1 MRLPAGRQG
10 LRNGKG
16 HFRDKIRRRGDEEMS
31 RHFGMR
37 NVNTIKNHPIQLN
50 PVLMALS
57 LFNTLESIATP
68 CSVKTY
74 NILRSFDGLPF
85 IPLFLSAAMN
95 GPDPLPDPL
104 LTHRGK
110 FLILLPSKCLPAHVV
125 KKTATGC

>member
-1 MRLPAGRQG
+1 
-10 LRNGKG
+10 
-16 HFRDKIRRRGDEEMS
+16 
-31 RHFGMR
+31 MR

-50 PVLMALS
+50 PTLMALS

-85 IPLFLSAAMN
+85 IPLLLSAAMN
-95 GPDPLPDPL
+95 EPDPL